1 MSSFTNHR
9 LYVTAETGSVAGVR
23 TLHANLSTLREGDR
37 VRRTCINPFGRSA
50 GGDGGRLVFIPGSR
64 FDWGLPPEVVR
75 KGIRFPKQAFP
86 SGPLEPRAE
95 DAVVFSTWLEVVGK
109 SQWRSKIGLAIGLG
123 IERTREE
130 IRT

>member
-1 MSSFTNHR
+1 
-9 LYVTAETGSVAGVR
+9 
-23 TLHANLSTLREGDR
+23 
-37 VRRTCINPFGRSA
+37 
-50 GGDGGRLVFIPGSR
+50 VFIPGSR

-130 IRT
+130 IRTWETGYRNRIIAVLTQLGREV